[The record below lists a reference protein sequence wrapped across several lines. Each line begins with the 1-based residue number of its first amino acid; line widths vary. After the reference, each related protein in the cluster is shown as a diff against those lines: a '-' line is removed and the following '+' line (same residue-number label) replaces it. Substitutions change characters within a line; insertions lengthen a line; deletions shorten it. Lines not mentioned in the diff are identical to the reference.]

1 MCCMKAFQNGKSTY
15 TTVKLGSLFTLER
28 FFLERYPLEC
38 EPIAVIASIPSEYVD
53 FN

>member
-1 MCCMKAFQNGKSTY
+1 MCCIHAFQNGKSTY

-28 FFLERYPLEC
+28 FFLERYPREC
-38 EPIAVIASIPSEYVD
+38 KPIAVIASSPSGYVD